1 MPKYWISLF
10 SKKTYKE
17 WRSAGSPP
25 EACFP
30 EGARSRATRMATGD
44 FVLCYLSSPD
54 SAFVGVQEVSGPM
67 RDGGSVVWGS
77 QFPLTVPVNNLAVL
91 DPEEAIRYLAL
102 DFLPTMAGRDEGRL
116 VPSRGRIGQS
126 GNSFPPAD
134 GARVVEAILK
144 LARVSR
150 EIKAVPAPP
159 PVAVVGAKPP
169 PLPAQVPTAPE
180 ATTSPESQ
188 DQFEATEHQATQA
201 LLVKL
206 GRKLGLDV
214 WVAKNDRAKLT
225 AANGLA
231 SPTVMLN
238 TLPRLSGN
246 PRVQNTIELIDV
258 LWLRN
263 GDCEAAFEVEC
274 TTAVFSGL
282 LRMSDLVTLQ
292 PNIAT
297 RMYIVAPE
305 ARREKVRSEILR
317 PTFSEA
323 LSRPLHR
330 MCRFLS
336 IEKLK
341 QLEAVPEIFWE
352 SFMISVIDKMSEA
365 VEDGAKSA
373 A

>member
-1 MPKYWISLF
+1 MGK
-10 SKKTYKE
+10 
-17 WRSAGSPP
+17 
-25 EACFP
+25 
-30 EGARSRATRMATGD
+30 GD
-44 FVLCYLSSPD
+44 LLLCYLSSPD
-54 SAFVGVQEVSGPM
+54 SAFVGVQEVTGPM
-67 RDGGSVVWGS
+67 REGGSIVWGN
-77 QFPLTVPVNNLAVL
+77 QFPLTLPVKNLAFL
-91 DPEEAIRYLAL
+91 EPEEAIRYLTL
-102 DFLPTMAGRDEGRL
+102 DFLPTMAGREAGRA
-116 VPSRGRIGQS
+116 VPSRGRVGQS

-134 GARVVEAILK
+134 GKRVADAVLK

-150 EIKAVPAPP
+150 EIEAVSPPAAAPAAAADRPGETAPP
-159 PVAVVGAKPP
+159 E
-169 PLPAQVPTAPE
+169 PAMTAPS
-180 ATTSPESQ
+180 TPEEH
-188 DQFEATEHQATQA
+188 DHAEATEHQVTQA

-214 WVAKNDRAKLT
+214 WVAKNDRAKLA
-225 AANGLA
+225 AANGMA
-231 SPTVMLN
+231 PANAMLD

-274 TTAVFSGL
+274 TTSVFSGL

-305 ARREKVRSEILR
+305 ARRAKVRAEILR

-336 IEKLK
+336 IEKLR

-352 SFMISVIDKMSEA
+352 SFMISPPHH
-365 VEDGAKSA
+365 G
-373 A
+373 

>member
-1 MPKYWISLF
+1 MPNYWMSSF
-10 SKKTYKE
+10 SRKTYGE
-17 WRSAGSPP
+17 WRDAGSPA

-30 EGARSRATRMATGD
+30 ESARGRVGRMAKGD
-44 FVLCYLSSPD
+44 VLLCYLSSPD
-54 SAFVGVQEVSGPM
+54 SAFVGMQGVIGTV
-67 RDGGSVVWGS
+67 RDGGGKVWGGL
-77 QFPLTVPVNNLAVL
+77 FPLTLPVRNLAFL
-91 DPEEAIRYLAL
+91 EPEEAIRYLSL
-102 DFLPTMAGRDEGRL
+102 DFLPTMAGREAGRA
-116 VPSRGRIGQS
+116 VPSRGRVGRS
-126 GNSFPPAD
+126 GNDFPASE
-134 GARVVEAILK
+134 GERVVEAILK
-144 LARVSR
+144 LARMSR
-150 EIKAVPAPP
+150 EIAALAPVPAPP
-159 PVAVVGAKPP
+159 IASAVPEPAVPP
-169 PLPAQVPTAPE
+169 PEPLVEAP
-180 ATTSPESQ
+180 SGPEGKGHA
-188 DQFEATEHQATQA
+188 EATEHQAAQA
-201 LLVKL
+201 LLIRL

-214 WVAKNDRAKLT
+214 WVAKNDRARL
-225 AANGLA
+225 AAMNGAVAADAVLG
-231 SPTVMLN
+231 

-297 RMYIVAPE
+297 RMYLVAPE
-305 ARREKVRSEILR
+305 ARRAKVYSEILR

-336 IEKLK
+336 LEKLR

-352 SFMISVIDKMSEA
+352 SFMISVIDRMSDA
-365 VEDGAKSA
+365 VE
-373 A
+373 